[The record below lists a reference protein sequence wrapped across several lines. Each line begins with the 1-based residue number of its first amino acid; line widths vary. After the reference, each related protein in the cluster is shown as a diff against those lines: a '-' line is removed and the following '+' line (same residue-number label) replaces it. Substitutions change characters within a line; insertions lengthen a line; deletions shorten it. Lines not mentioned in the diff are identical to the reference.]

1 MKLGMIELRRAAIG
15 LLSAGGTL
23 VLAACYGPLRNRVG
37 PVSGTV
43 LDAAGP
49 VSGARVCVKVKDRP
63 EEPGPCVESD
73 VKGSFTVPR
82 FESKYGSLEVC
93 VTVKAATSEAKPQMT
108 CVPLE
113 AAPVEKL
120 IIDLSKNRI

>member
-1 MKLGMIELRRAAIG
+1 MRLGMIELRRIAVG

-23 VLAACYGPLRNRVG
+23 VLAACYGPVRHPVG

-49 VSGARVCVKVKDRP
+49 VPGARVCVKVKDRP

-73 VKGSFTVPR
+73 VKGAFTVPR
-82 FESKYGSLEVC
+82 FQSKYGALEVC
-93 VTVKAATSEAKPQMT
+93 VTVKAATAEAKPKET

-113 AAPVEKL
+113 NTNADKL
-120 IIDLSKNRI
+120 VIDLSKNRP